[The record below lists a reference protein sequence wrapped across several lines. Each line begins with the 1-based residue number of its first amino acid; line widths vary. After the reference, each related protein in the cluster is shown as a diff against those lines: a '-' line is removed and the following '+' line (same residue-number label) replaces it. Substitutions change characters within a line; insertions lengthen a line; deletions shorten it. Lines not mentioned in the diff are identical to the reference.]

1 MQISHSTS
9 GPCAHS
15 MEAMPYAVASILA
28 SDAGASSCSLLNW
41 HFELRAERE
50 LSKGL
55 FVPECFIFI
64 NQNQHLSYLQLRPRM
79 FGKDDVDKAEFFNE
93 IKDICKCWLT
103 PGELSV
109 NKVPG
114 GCASTRNDE
123 HGEVNL
129 GSQVW

>member
-79 FGKDDVDKAEFFNE
+79 FGKDDVDKAEFLM
-93 IKDICKCWLT
+93 K
-103 PGELSV
+103 
-109 NKVPG
+109 
-114 GCASTRNDE
+114 
-123 HGEVNL
+123 
-129 GSQVW
+129 